1 MVTETDI
8 MRKIRIAVSKKGAR
22 LFRNHVGLSYTRDGR
37 PMRHGL
43 GNGTS
48 DLIGFIPVEVTPDMV
63 GKKVGI
69 FFAVEV
75 KKPKAKTNK
84 KHLEDQLQFL
94 DFVCQNGGI
103 GIMCDSTTAVEEII
117 NNYKGGINESA

>member
-1 MVTETDI
+1 MATETDI
-8 MRKIRIAVSKKGAR
+8 MRQMRVTASKLGAR
-22 LFRNHVGLSYTRDGR
+22 LFRNHVGLSYTKDGR

-48 DLIGFIPVEVTPDMV
+48 DLIGLIPVEVTPDMV

-75 KKPKAKTNK
+75 KKPKVYTKK
-84 KHLEDQLQFL
+84 KHLEEQVHFL
-94 DFVCQNGGI
+94 EFVCQNGGV
-103 GIMCDSTTAVEEII
+103 GVMCDSTTAVEEII
-117 NNYKGGINESA
+117 NNYKRGNNEL